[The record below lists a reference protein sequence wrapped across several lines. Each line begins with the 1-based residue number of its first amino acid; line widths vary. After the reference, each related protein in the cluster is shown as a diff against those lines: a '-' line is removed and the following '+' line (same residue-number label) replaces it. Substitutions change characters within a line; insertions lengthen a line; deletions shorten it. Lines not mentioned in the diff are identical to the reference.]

1 MLREE
6 DITFDAHKA
15 KKCSFTT
22 SRPLV
27 WARVIE
33 DHVGASTD
41 KKCLKQYKSE
51 NGLYIEYLL
60 CYDNDEDKKVT
71 INIYV
76 KTGVILIQGE
86 YFQQWAEKI
95 FPILKASIS
104 RYLAPRDMFERR
116 LRSNSFYNTT
126 RRARSKS
133 VGNLTCIGT
142 YKKPEC
148 ILGYKDMGALWKE
161 NVELKKGLESLE
173 RDYDNIKRDLDFV
186 HDRGQHCYHVDHG
199 KVRRIVEV
207 SNGKKV
213 SVYTPLNC
221 DDKVEARSKV
231 ITESAQKLEKQISDM
246 RGRLQDKIFE
256 IQNTI
261 NDQPVLLPCRCDNS
275 HPEITRIQGHIANT
289 QSLILCDIQELK
301 KRIDAIDTT
310 FESLTVFNPNSSTLR
325 RIEEEQKNIQL
336 NVTSIKESL
345 DEMRRKMHCAWV
357 TYPTYAKHKPSL
369 NHKFIP

>member
-27 WARVIE
+27 WSRVIE
-33 DHVGASTD
+33 DHIRDSTD
-41 KKCLKQYKSE
+41 KRCLKQYKSE
-51 NGLYIEYLL
+51 NGLYVEYLL

-95 FPILKASIS
+95 FPMLKASIS
-104 RYLAPRDMFERR
+104 RYVAPRDMFERR
-116 LRSNSFYNTT
+116 LRSNSFYNST

-142 YKKPEC
+142 YKKPDC
-148 ILGYKDMGALWKE
+148 VLGFKDMGALWKE
-161 NVELKKGLESLE
+161 NLELKKGLESLE
-173 RDYDNIKRDLDFV
+173 RDYDTIKRDLEFV
-186 HDRGQHCYHVDHG
+186 HDRGHCYHVDHG

-213 SVYTPLNC
+213 SVYTPLHC

-261 NDQPVLLPCRCDNS
+261 NDQPVLVPCRCADS
-275 HPEITRIQGHIANT
+275 GHADVTRIQSHIAST
-289 QSLILCDIQELK
+289 QQLILSDIQELK
-301 KRIDAIDTT
+301 RRIDAIDST
-310 FESLTVFNPNSSTLR
+310 FESLTVFNPNSTTLR
-325 RIEEEQKNIQL
+325 RIEEEQRNIQL
-336 NVTSIKESL
+336 NVASIKESL
-345 DEMRRKMHCAWV
+345 DEMRRKMHYAWNN
-357 TYPTYAKHKPSL
+357 YPSYIKHK